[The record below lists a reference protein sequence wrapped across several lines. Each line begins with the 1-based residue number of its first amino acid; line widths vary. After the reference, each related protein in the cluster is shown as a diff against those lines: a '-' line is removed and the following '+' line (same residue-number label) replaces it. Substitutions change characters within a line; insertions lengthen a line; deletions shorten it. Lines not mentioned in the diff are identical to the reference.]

1 MQTKTTFK
9 FLGATLMCLMLA
21 ACGGGGGGSTLDNA
35 IGGGNNLSSSNAIN
49 SSSSSAINSSSS
61 SAISEDTLQSLEFT
75 DATPK
80 VIYLKGTGGA
90 ESSLVRFR
98 TMGKT
103 GKPIQNIKVN
113 FALTSTIGGLALTE
127 NSGVSDKDGYAS
139 TYINSGSV
147 STSIRVI
154 ATINDNVAITT
165 QSNELIISTGLPDQ
179 KSMSIALEKFNPA
192 SWNYNGITSD
202 VSMLLADAYNNPAPD
217 GTAVYFTTEGG
228 SIQPSCT
235 TTGGACKVV
244 WTSQSPR
251 PPRKSDD
258 NSIERILCLGVAPNE
273 LDACESERAG
283 RSTILATTVGNESF
297 KDTNG
302 NGIYD
307 LGIDLFRAAPTS
319 QKCKANVP
327 RSSFEAAT
335 EAEAC
340 DDLAEA
346 YLDSNEND
354 SRDPSEHFVDFITS
368 TKNDVGT
375 DSYTQANGI
384 YNGSF
389 CREKD
394 ELDGK
399 CSRTPVSIRKEHM
412 VVMSCDQPLLDENGG
427 LPNVGSDL
435 YAVADCN
442 GNSLPAG
449 TTITIGTNPAITI
462 GNQYDWTAISAS
474 GGAVVKIKVPS
485 GKEFNITTPLPNDTR
500 RIGSGFGLDFING
513 GIEIGIGVSPLSPGG
528 NTSMTVYIVNTQGD
542 PITSPMNVTFSSP
555 CLSSGNASITGGNV
569 VASVN
574 GKATAN
580 YVASGCK
587 GIGGADEIKATT
599 TFNNNLLTASNYIFI
614 KADAAQTIS
623 FVDATPSLVSIKGTG
638 GLETSKV
645 RFRVLGQTG
654 TPLKGEC
661 VTFALS
667 TTAGG
672 LALVPSNCTP
682 AGPETF
688 GSSTDADGYVTTTI
702 QAGTVPTVVRVT
714 ATTANGISTQSSVL
728 AVTTG
733 IPDQNSTS
741 LGLSNT
747 TPVSWNID
755 GVTSTAIIRLADAFN
770 NPAPNGTAVTFTTS
784 GGAIDGSCTTI
795 DGICPVTWRSQNPRP
810 TPAAT
815 VSFSNITSNGYT
827 MYCSDGSVECR
838 KGRVSILA
846 TAIGNESFIDGNG
859 NGVYDDI
866 SKDIFVNSNGVYSS
880 ATKGLPISNTAL
892 CSPSV
897 PHSSAAY
904 GVTNSCDDLR
914 EAYVDK
920 NFNSVR
926 DAIEEIVDFNTNG
939 DFDLLPNGKYD
950 GALCSG
956 KAKADGDC
964 TTNKVN
970 VRESVSLVMACAT
983 PYGNLPGFNSFAL
996 PGGAPQAQI
1005 PILLADC
1012 NGNGMPAGT
1021 TVTVNSTNL
1030 ENATATV
1037 SLNSALASSTE
1048 PTTFILFV
1056 KPDNDPLKVPRGTIT
1071 LDVRSAGITSS
1082 FTVQV
1087 N

>member
-9 FLGATLMCLMLA
+9 FLGATLMSLMLT
-21 ACGGGGGGSTLDNA
+21 ACGGGAGSALDNT
-35 IGGGNNLSSSNAIN
+35 IGGGNS
-49 SSSSSAINSSSS
+49 SSSS
-61 SAISEDTLQSLEFT
+61 SAISEDTLQSLEFI
-75 DATPK
+75 DAAPK

-113 FALTSTIGGLALTE
+113 FTLTSTIGGLALTQ

-139 TYINSGSV
+139 TSINSGNV

-154 ATINDNVAITT
+154 ATINDDAAITT
-165 QSNELIISTGLPDQ
+165 QSSELIISTGLPDQ

-192 SWNYNGITSD
+192 SWNYNGVTSE

-235 TTGGACKVV
+235 TLGGACKVV

-258 NSIERILCLGVAPNE
+258 NSIERILCLNVAP
-273 LDACESERAG
+273 DKMTACESERAG

-307 LGIDLFRAAPTS
+307 LGIDIFRAAPTNL
-319 QKCKANVP
+319 KCKANVP
-327 RSSFEAAT
+327 KSSFEATT

-346 YLDSNEND
+346 YLDSNENGL
-354 SRDPSEHFVDFITS
+354 REPTEHFVNFITS
-368 TKNDVGT
+368 TKNDLGT
-375 DSYTQANGI
+375 DSYTPGNGI

-399 CSRTPVSIRKEHM
+399 CSRAPISIRKEHII
-412 VVMSCDQPLLDENGG
+412 VMSCDYPLLDENGL
-427 LPNVGSDL
+427 LPAVFSGV

-442 GNSLPAG
+442 GNAMPVG
-449 TTITIGTNPAITI
+449 TTITVGTNPAITV
-462 GNQYDWTAISAS
+462 GNQYDWTPISAS
-474 GGAVVKIKVPS
+474 GGTLVKIKVPS
-485 GKEFNITTPLPNDTR
+485 GKEFNITFPLINDTR
-500 RIGSGFGLDFING
+500 RLGSGFGSEFING
-513 GIEIGIGVSPLSPGG
+513 GLEIGIGVSPLSPGG
-528 NTSMTVYIVNTQGD
+528 NTSITAYIVNTQGD

-569 VASVN
+569 IASVN
-574 GKATAN
+574 GKVTAN
-580 YVASGCK
+580 YIATGCK

-599 TFNNNLLTASNYIFI
+599 TFNNNLLTASNYVFI

-623 FVDATPSLVSIKGTG
+623 FVDATPSLVSIKGAG
-638 GLETSKV
+638 GLETSRV

-688 GSSTDADGYVTTTI
+688 GSTTDADGYVTTII
-702 QAGTVPTVVRVT
+702 QAGNVPTVVRVT
-714 ATTANGISTQSSVL
+714 ATTANGVSTQSSAL

-741 LGLSNT
+741 LGLSDS
-747 TPVSWNID
+747 TPVSWSSNQN
-755 GVTSTAIIRLADAFN
+755 GVRSTATIRLADAFN

-784 GGAIDGSCTTI
+784 GGAIDGSCTTF
-795 DGICPVTWRSQNPRP
+795 DGECSVTWRSQNPRP
-810 TPAAT
+810 SPAGI
-815 VSFSNITSNGYT
+815 VSFSNITEDGFT
-827 MYCSDGSVECR
+827 MSCSDGSVDCR
-838 KGRVSILA
+838 KGRVQILA

-859 NGVYDDI
+859 NGLYDDI
-866 SKDIFVNSNGVYSS
+866 DKDTFTNSNGVYNST
-880 ATKGLPISNTAL
+880 TKGLPISNTAL

-904 GVTNSCDDLR
+904 GATNSCDDLR

-920 NFNSVR
+920 NFNSIR
-926 DAIEEIVDFNTNG
+926 DAIEEIVDFNSNG
-939 DFDLLPNGKYD
+939 EFDLLPNGKYD

-970 VRESVSLVMACAT
+970 VRESVTLVMACAT
-983 PYGNLPGFNSFAL
+983 PYNLKLVGLNPITLAA
-996 PGGAPQAQI
+996 GAETLRL

-1012 NGNGMPAGT
+1012 NGNAMPAGT
-1021 TVTVNSTNL
+1021 TIAISNTDL
-1030 ENATATV
+1030 ENATAT
-1037 SLNSALASSTE
+1037 
-1048 PTTFILFV
+1048 TTFTTPLTNDSSVNPKVFLVLV
-1056 KPDNDPLKVPRGTIT
+1056 KPDPVKTPKGTLTISVT
-1071 LDVRSAGITSS
+1071 SAGVTTPYS
-1082 FTVQV
+1082 VKV

>member
-21 ACGGGGGGSTLDNA
+21 ACGGGGGSTLS
-35 IGGGNNLSSSNAIN
+35 GGGSGGNG
-49 SSSSSAINSSSS
+49 SSSSAIG
-61 SAISEDTLQSLEFT
+61 EDTLQSLEFT
-75 DATPK
+75 DAAPK

-98 TMGKT
+98 TLGKT

-113 FALTSTIGGLALTE
+113 FTLTSTVGGLALTQD
-127 NSGVSDKDGYAS
+127 SGTSDKDGYIS

-147 STSIRVI
+147 STSIRVV
-154 ATINDNVAITT
+154 ATINDNAAITT
-165 QSNELIISTGLPDQ
+165 QSSELVIATGLPDQ
-179 KSMSIALEKFNPA
+179 KSISIALEKFNPA
-192 SWNYNGITSD
+192 SWNINGVTSE

-235 TTGGACKVV
+235 TVGGACKVV
-244 WTSQSPR
+244 WKSQSPR
-251 PPRKSDD
+251 PPRKSSD

-273 LDACESERAG
+273 LGTCESERAG

-307 LGIDLFRAAPTS
+307 KDVDIFRAAPTDS
-319 QKCKANVP
+319 KCKANVP
-327 RSSFEAAT
+327 ISSFEAST

-346 YLDSNEND
+346 YLDSNENGL
-354 SRDPSEHFVDFITS
+354 REATEHFINFITS
-368 TKNDVGT
+368 IKNDLSS
-375 DSYTQANGI
+375 DNYSQANGV

-399 CSRTPVSIRKEHM
+399 CSRAPISIRREHL
-412 VVMSCDQPLLDENGG
+412 VVMSCDIPLLDADGS
-427 LPNVGSDL
+427 LPSVAPGL

-442 GNSLPAG
+442 GNAMPAG
-449 TTITIGTNPAITI
+449 TTITVGNNPAITV
-462 GNQYDWTAISAS
+462 GNEYDWTQISAAD
-474 GGAVVKIKVPS
+474 GALVTIKTPTN
-485 GKEFNITTPLPNDTR
+485 KEFKIALPSTIETR
-500 RIGSGFGLDFING
+500 RLGSGFGTDFING
-513 GIEIGIGVSPLSPGG
+513 GLEIGIGVSPLSPGG
-528 NTSMTVYIVNTQGD
+528 NTSVTAYIVDAQGD
-542 PITSPMNVTFSSP
+542 PITSSMNVTFSSP
-555 CLSSGNASITGGNV
+555 CISSGNASIAGGNV

-580 YVASGCK
+580 YVAAGCK

-599 TFNNNLLTASNYIFI
+599 IFNKSVLTASNYIFI

-623 FVDATPSLVSIKGTG
+623 FVDATPSLVSIKGAG

-661 VTFALS
+661 VNFALS

-672 LALVPSNCTP
+672 LALVPSNCSP

-702 QAGTVPTVVRVT
+702 QAGNVPTVVRVT
-714 ATTANGISTQSSVL
+714 ATTANGISTQSSAL

-741 LGLSNT
+741 LSMNNK
-747 TPVSWNID
+747 TPVSWNFDSVSENI
-755 GVTSTAIIRLADAFN
+755 TIRLADAFN

-784 GGAIDGSCTTI
+784 GGAIDGSCSTI
-795 DGICPVTWRSQNPRP
+795 GGSCTVIWRSQNPRP
-810 TPAAT
+810 SPAGT
-815 VSFSNITSNGYT
+815 VSFSNITEDGYT
-827 MYCSDGSVECR
+827 MSCSDGSVDCR
-838 KGRVSILA
+838 KGRVQILA

-859 NGVYDDI
+859 NGLYDDI
-866 SKDIFVNSNGVYSS
+866 DKDTFTNSNGVYNST
-880 ATKGLPISNTAL
+880 TKGLPISNTAL

-897 PHSSAAY
+897 PGSSAAY
-904 GVTNSCDDLR
+904 GATDSCDDLR
-914 EAYVDK
+914 EAYIDK
-920 NFNSVR
+920 NFNSDR
-926 DAIEEIVDFNTNG
+926 DSLEEIQDFNENG
-939 DFDLLPNGKYD
+939 QFDLLPNGKYD

-956 KAKADGDC
+956 KAKANGDC

-970 VRESVSLVMACAT
+970 VRDDLTFTMACSKPYDLKLAGLT
-983 PYGNLPGFNSFAL
+983 PISLAA
-996 PGGAPQAQI
+996 GAETLRL

-1012 NGNGMPAGT
+1012 NGNAMPEGT
-1021 TVTVNSTNL
+1021 TITISNSDL
-1030 ENATATV
+1030 ENATAT
-1037 SLNSALASSTE
+1037 
-1048 PTTFILFV
+1048 TTFTTPLKNDKFVNPKVFLVLV
-1056 KPDNDPLKVPRGTIT
+1056 KPDAVKTPKGTLTISVT
-1071 LDVRSAGITSS
+1071 SAGVTTPYS
-1082 FTVQV
+1082 VKV